1 MDVFKFGFYTIFAL
15 IVLGFPV
22 LGVVK
27 PELFSAIRIGPIILY
42 GPLGIRIGCS
52 ILLGIIFIAAVC
64 FCVSIVELPRLPRLR
79 LPRRSNNRPTANES
93 ERLLA

>member
-52 ILLGIIFIAAVC
+52 ILLVAAVC